1 MTKGTTK
8 RMIIMLLIAALVFG
22 GIYGFQLFRNSMIQ
36 KAIKGQGMP
45 PQAVSTI
52 VAQMQTWQPSVE
64 VVGNLRA
71 SSGANLAAE
80 VSGLVSAIHFK
91 SGARVKAGQV
101 LVELNAAPQ
110 KAQLEQL
117 KAAAA
122 LAQQNYQRDLAQLNV
137 QAISQ
142 AAVDADASNLKSA
155 QAQVAAQQAVIA
167 QKTIRAP
174 FSGRLG
180 IRQVDMGQYV
190 GPGTALVNLQKLDP
204 MYLDFTVPQAQID
217 MIKVGEKITAY
228 TNALPGKIF
237 TGHIAAIEPQV
248 DTATRNIKVR
258 ARFANPDGALL
269 PGLFATA
276 RVGNGATQQYITLP
290 NTAVAYNPYGSTVFI
305 VKDAG
310 KSKDGKAQLTVQQR
324 FISTGLTRGDQV
336 AVLTG
341 LQAGET
347 VVTAG
352 QLKLHNG
359 APVIVNNSVP
369 PSNNP
374 NPEVKDE

>member
-1 MTKGTTK
+1 MTKGTSK
-8 RMIIMLLIAALVFG
+8 RMMIMLLIAALVFG
-22 GIYGFQLFRNSMIQ
+22 AIYGFQLFRNSMIQ
-36 KAIKGQGMP
+36 KSIRGQGMP

-52 VAQMQTWQPSVE
+52 VAQRQTWQPSVE

-80 VSGLVSAIHFK
+80 VSGLVSAIHFE
-91 SGARVKAGQV
+91 SGATVKAGQV

-110 KAQLEQL
+110 IAQIEQF

-122 LAQQNYQRDLAQLNV
+122 LAQQNYQRDLAQLKV

-142 AAVDADASNLKSA
+142 AAVDTDASNLKSA

-180 IRQVDMGQYV
+180 IRQVDLGQYV
-190 GPGTALVNLQKLDP
+190 GPGTTLVNLQKLDP
-204 MYLDFTVPQAQID
+204 MYLDFTIPQAQID
-217 MIKVGEKITAY
+217 LIKVGEPITAH
-228 TNALPGKIF
+228 TNAQPGKAF
-237 TGHIAAIEPQV
+237 TGKIAAIEPQI
-248 DTATRNIKVR
+248 DTATRTLKVR
-258 ARFANPDGALL
+258 ARFANPHGELL

-276 RVGNGATQQYITLP
+276 RVGNGGAQQYITLP
-290 NTAVAYNPYGSTVFI
+290 NSAVAYNPYGSTVFI
-305 VKDAG
+305 VKEAG
-310 KSKDGKAQLTVQQR
+310 KGKDGKPTLTVQQR
-324 FISTGLTRGDQV
+324 FITTGLTRGDQV
-336 AVLTG
+336 AVISG

-352 QLKLHNG
+352 QLKLHNN
-359 APVIVNNSVP
+359 APVFVNNSVQ

-374 NPEVKDE
+374 NPVVKDE

>member
-22 GIYGFQLFRNSMIQ
+22 AIYGFQLFRNSMIQ
-36 KAIKGQGMP
+36 KAIKGKGMP

-52 VAQMQTWQPSVE
+52 VAQMQSWQPTVE

-71 SSGANLAAE
+71 SSGANLSAE
-80 VSGLVSAIHFK
+80 VSGIVSAIHFE
-91 SGARVKAGQV
+91 SGANVKAGQV

-110 KAQLEQL
+110 IAQLAQL

-122 LAQQNYQRDLAQLNV
+122 LAQQTYQRDLAQLKV
-137 QAISQ
+137 QALSQ
-142 AAVDADASNLKSA
+142 AAVDTDAANLKSA

-167 QKTIRAP
+167 QKNIRAP

-180 IRQVDMGQYV
+180 IRQVDLGQYV

-217 MIKVGEKITAY
+217 LIRVGETISAK
-228 TNALPGKIF
+228 TNALPGKTFSGKIE
-237 TGHIAAIEPQV
+237 AIEPQV
-248 DTATRNIKVR
+248 DTATRTLKVR
-258 ARFANPDGALL
+258 ARFANPHGDLL
-269 PGLFATA
+269 PGVFATA
-276 RVGNGATQQYITLP
+276 QVGNGGAQQFITLP

-305 VKDAG
+305 VNQTGKD
-310 KSKDGKAQLTVQQR
+310 KDGKAQLTVKQR
-324 FISTGLTRGDQV
+324 FITTGLTRGDQV

-341 LQAGET
+341 VQAGET

-352 QLKLHNG
+352 QLKLHND
-359 APVIVNNSVP
+359 ALVFVNNSIK

-374 NPEVKDE
+374 NPQVQDE

>member
-22 GIYGFQLFRNSMIQ
+22 LIYGFQLFRNSMIQ
-36 KAIKGQGMP
+36 KAIRGQGMP

-52 VAQMQTWQPSVE
+52 VAQMQSWQPTVE

-71 SSGANLAAE
+71 SSGANLSAE
-80 VSGLVSAIHFK
+80 VSGIVAAIHFE
-91 SGARVKAGQV
+91 SGANVKAGQV

-110 KAQLEQL
+110 IAQLAQL

-122 LAQQNYQRDLAQLNV
+122 LAQQTYQRDLAQLKV
-137 QAISQ
+137 QALSQ
-142 AAVDADASNLKSA
+142 ATVDTDAANLKSA

-167 QKTIRAP
+167 QKIVRAP

-180 IRQVDMGQYV
+180 IRLVDLGQYV
-190 GPGTALVNLQKLDP
+190 GPGTSLVNLQKLDP

-217 MIKVGEKITAY
+217 LIRVGETISARS
-228 TNALPGKIF
+228 NSLPGKTFSGKIE
-237 TGHIAAIEPQV
+237 AIEPQV
-248 DTATRNIKVR
+248 DTATRTLKVR
-258 ARFANPDGALL
+258 ARFANPHGDLL
-269 PGLFATA
+269 PGVFATA
-276 RVGNGATQQYITLP
+276 QVGNGGAQQFITLP

-305 VKDAG
+305 VKDGG
-310 KSKDGKAQLTVQQR
+310 KGKDGKARLTVQQR
-324 FISTGLTRGDQV
+324 FITTGLTRGDQV

-341 LQAGET
+341 VKAGET

-352 QLKLHNG
+352 QLKLHNDT
-359 APVIVNNSVP
+359 PVFVNNSIQ

-374 NPEVKDE
+374 HPEVKDE